1 MIVAREWRKMN
12 NRKIL
17 NSIVVGLRVLR
28 DKKDLLDVEDKRTLK
43 HIIELSL
50 DLLV

>member
-1 MIVAREWRKMN
+1 MIAAREWRKMN
-12 NRKIL
+12 NTMIL
-17 NSIVVGLRVLR
+17 NSIIIALRVLK
-28 DKKDLLDVEDKRTLK
+28 DKKDLLDVEDKRVLK